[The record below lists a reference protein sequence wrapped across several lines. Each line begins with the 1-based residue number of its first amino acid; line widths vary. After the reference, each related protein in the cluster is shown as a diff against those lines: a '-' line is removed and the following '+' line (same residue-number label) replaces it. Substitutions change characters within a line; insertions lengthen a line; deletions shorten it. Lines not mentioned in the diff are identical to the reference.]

1 MNQLHNLHLPVLSG
15 FDIGI
20 CRSPGPGLGNL
31 LFPISRALIGQ
42 KHHGGHFVYPT
53 MRQVKIGTF
62 LRQEKDKRT
71 YGDVLRSR
79 SWIEW
84 RRWLA
89 ARSRPAVDEGR
100 FDGSQR
106 GVTVRYAGLG
116 RYFHDLQGHEDL
128 IERWLSKNVRDRTS
142 TEPFDI
148 GIHVRLGDF
157 AIADPTCPSN
167 SIRQPFEWYRAA
179 FDEAR
184 HLLGTRTPSS
194 ILFTDSESEQVT
206 RDLGIEPLAVD
217 DGANALTA
225 IQRLSRAR
233 VLIASRSTFS
243 MWAAFLGRMPVIWDR
258 HYDDRIRSLP
268 YRPGLDHVV

>member
-1 MNQLHNLHLPVLSG
+1 MNFHVPLLSRY
-15 FDIGI
+15 DLGI

-42 KHHGGHFVYPT
+42 KRHGGHFVYPT

-128 IERWLSKNVRDRTS
+128 IGRWLSENSSVTMAL
-142 TEPFDI
+142 EPFDI

-157 AIADPTCPSN
+157 KAVDPQSSSN
-167 SIRQPFEWYRAA
+167 SVRQSFEWYRAA
-179 FDEAR
+179 FEEAR
-184 HLLGTRTPSS
+184 HISGMQASS
-194 ILFTDSESEQVT
+194 VVLFTDGDPHNVERELDIGKLT
-206 RDLGIEPLAVD
+206 VD
-217 DGANALTA
+217 RSADALSA
-225 IQRLSRAR
+225 IMRLSRAR

-243 MWAAFLGRMPVIWDR
+243 MWAAYLGGMPVLWDR
-258 HYDDRIRSLP
+258 RYDDRIHSFP
-268 YRPGLDHVV
+268 HRPALDHIV